1 MTAWGATG
9 ADWHYFYDITQ
20 LHLCFPESYL
30 STAVLMKLR
39 AKFTPTG
46 SDAGDLPKRGKGWE
60 NESLTFERRK
70 TIHSDTPLGL

>member
-1 MTAWGATG
+1 
-9 ADWHYFYDITQ
+9 
-20 LHLCFPESYL
+20 
-30 STAVLMKLR
+30 MKLR